1 MYLIS
6 FIIFSF
12 FQGNLTS
19 TLNTH
24 MYNLLFPE
32 FFMNTIMDT
41 NFSFYNDV
49 MELDTITYIWRLNP
63 KMDSTKVPLLD
74 VMSIKLKDTI
84 SYIGA
89 SYISPVKDT
98 LHRVFF
104 SFSTKTSSH
113 KFLKNYYLAGLKAGN
128 PQKHIRFFVFHA
140 PNSLYL
146 GGINA
151 RISPWKLLISPALL
165 NDSSTFFNSS
175 VTYQT
180 ENFGGGVF
188 GIYSKKSSFF
198 GPVLKIK
205 TSNLKGSIK
214 IPLGGNRALLGD
226 IHLKYKNLLLIA
238 DAHMLYNTSVDTLMY
253 SQFLR
258 TLYSSKVLNA
268 DIWYKKIEDEISYG
282 NSFILKPANWLH
294 AGYFIEKDVH
304 SVDLIPIME
313 LNISMY
319 NGELVN
325 HTFWEFDN
333 FTYLYYGVEFLLF
346 KNLILRLRKNKY
358 GKFAGIFVR
367 LLN

>member
-1 MYLIS
+1 M
-6 FIIFSF
+6 
-12 FQGNLTS
+12 
-19 TLNTH
+19 
-24 MYNLLFPE
+24 
-32 FFMNTIMDT
+32 
-41 NFSFYNDV
+41 
-49 MELDTITYIWRLNP
+49 
-63 KMDSTKVPLLD
+63 
-74 VMSIKLKDTI
+74 
-84 SYIGA
+84 
-89 SYISPVKDT
+89 
-98 LHRVFF
+98 
-104 SFSTKTSSH
+104 
-113 KFLKNYYLAGLKAGN
+113 KNYYLAGLKAGK
-128 PQKHIRFFVFHA
+128 PQKNIRFFVFHA

-180 ENFGGGVF
+180 GNFGGGVF
-188 GIYSKKSSFF
+188 GIYSKKSSFL
-198 GPVLKIK
+198 GPVLKMRI
-205 TSNLKGSIK
+205 SNLEGSVK
-214 IPLGGNRALLGD
+214 IPLGVNRALLGD

-238 DAHMLYNTSVDTLMY
+238 DAHILYNTSEDTLMY
-253 SQFLR
+253 YQFSR
-258 TLYSSKVLNA
+258 ALYSSKVLNA
-268 DIWYKKIEDEISYG
+268 DIWYKKIEDETSYG

-294 AGYFIEKDVH
+294 AGYFIEKSTH

-346 KNLILRLRKNKY
+346 KNLILRVRKNKY
-358 GKFAGIFVR
+358 GNFVGIFVR